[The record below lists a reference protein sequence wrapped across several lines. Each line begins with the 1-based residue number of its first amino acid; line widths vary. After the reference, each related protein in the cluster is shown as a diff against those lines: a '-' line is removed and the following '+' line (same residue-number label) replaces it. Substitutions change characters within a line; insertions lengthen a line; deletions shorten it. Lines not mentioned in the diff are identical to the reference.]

1 VNGLTLLAMIGAI
14 CAIWIIRSYQV
25 DLADARRRHRRLEDT
40 VTKLRAE
47 REELLDELDAHVEAL
62 TAKHPSRGLTC
73 VK

>member
-1 VNGLTLLAMIGAI
+1 MNGLTLLSIVGAI
-14 CAIWIIRSYQV
+14 CAVWIIRCYQV
-25 DLADARRRHRRLEDT
+25 DLADARRRHRRLEHT
-40 VTKLRAE
+40 VSKLRAE